1 MFARVTITEGPPDK
15 IDDAVRIAKET
26 IYPAAKKTKGFKGM
40 YVLVDRK
47 TGKQMAF
54 TLWDTEA
61 DLDASAESAKRLR
74 AQYVQTANAQPAK
87 VEKYEVAIHP

>member
-1 MFARVTITEGPPDK
+1 MFARVTITEGPPGK
-15 IDDAVRIAKET
+15 IDDAVRVGKET
-26 IYPAAKKTKGFKGM
+26 VYPSAKKMKGFKGM

-54 TLWDTEA
+54 TLWNTEA
-61 DLDASAESAKRLR
+61 DLDASAEAANKLR

-87 VEKYEVAIHP
+87 VEKYEVAIKP